1 MSSIRG
7 MPSLKPYSYH
17 FCADKSG
24 YLGIKRRK
32 GTAGSAFRLSARF
45 KLHGDGDDKS
55 CPVRPEGLGWALH
68 DFLSWIRSLR
78 NSSPQ
83 PLPHLFDS
91 DLRERQQVG
100 AFAGHEAAIPD
111 VAGNS
116 SQMRAKATDPFRP
129 RRPAG

>member
-1 MSSIRG
+1 MPTRSHMSSIRG

-24 YLGIKRRK
+24 YLGFKRRK

-55 CPVRPEGLGWALH
+55 CLVRPKGLGWGVH

-78 NSSPQ
+78 
-83 PLPHLFDS
+83 DS
-91 DLRERQQVG
+91 LTERPSAAAARLR
-100 AFAGHEAAIPD
+100 
-111 VAGNS
+111 
-116 SQMRAKATDPFRP
+116 FRP
-129 RRPAG
+129 SRTPTG